1 MKLALK
7 VIEKRRLNSKKKV
20 EHAMNERSALQQLAC
35 ILDLGLILTIHSGV
49 LSSMPP
55 PPHTHTH
62 GPCAALFLAFVV
74 NTS

>member
-55 PPHTHTH
+55 PHTHTH
-62 GPCAALFLAFVV
+62 TRSVCRALLSVRG
-74 NTS
+74 